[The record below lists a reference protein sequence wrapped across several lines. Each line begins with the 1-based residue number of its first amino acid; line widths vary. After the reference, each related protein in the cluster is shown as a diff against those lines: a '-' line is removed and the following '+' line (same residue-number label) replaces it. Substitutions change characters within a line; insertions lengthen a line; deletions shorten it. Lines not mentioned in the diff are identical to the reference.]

1 MLGGLLVTCLV
12 HAHAANEQTQTMAHT
27 MGITPTAAVHA
38 VADHIIKDTKDEK
51 KFQIYGYG
59 QSIILDA
66 MMLAAEKVDGMQ
78 HVMPRYNNTIRCRL
92 AFFKTSLHCQILL
105 VFLLVS

>member
-1 MLGGLLVTCLV
+1 MLSGLIVTCFFQ
-12 HAHAANEQTQTMAHT
+12 AHAADGQAQTRAHA

-38 VADHIIKDTKDEK
+38 VADHIINDKKDEK
-51 KFQIYGYG
+51 TFQIYGYG

-78 HVMPRYNNTIRCRL
+78 HVMPR
-92 AFFKTSLHCQILL
+92 
-105 VFLLVS
+105 